1 MFVEIEL
8 FEIFK
13 KMHKGVCSIG
23 LNDKLK
29 VQVWI
34 KGVCNLKNRTYT
46 LYQDANMIK
55 SMKNLDK
62 RVYVT
67 ENLNKGCMFSIE
79 ISLIA
84 MDMFDAFCDLPA

>member
-1 MFVEIEL
+1 
-8 FEIFK
+8 
-13 KMHKGVCSIG
+13 
-23 LNDKLK
+23 
-29 VQVWI
+29 
-34 KGVCNLKNRTYT
+34 
-46 LYQDANMIK
+46 MIK